1 MNHLDKENVIGVN
14 GTGER
19 EKKKGVFRNE
29 KMVVVG
35 LNLQSKEKRVHGAK
49 DEIVK
54 VRC

>member
-1 MNHLDKENVIGVN
+1 MGL
-14 GTGER
+14 ER
-19 EKKKGVFRNE
+19 ERKKKGVFRNE